1 MPPRGPS
8 DEKRFQ
14 FGKNWERFLSVL
26 DDERM
31 AQAEHS
37 LREMLEVTNLRGLSF
52 VDVGSGSGLF
62 SLAAKRL
69 GAARVHSFDYDPN
82 SVACTRELKRRFY
95 PNDADWTIEQGSA
108 LDRAYVQSLG
118 TFDIVYS
125 WGVLH
130 HTGEMWRALENTT
143 GLVRAVGRLFLALYN
158 DQGSTS
164 RRWLVIKRIYN
175 HSSLPFRI
183 GLSLG
188 VQFYWELRALV
199 GRILRLENPLP
210 FKTWRDKRRERGMSV
225 WHDCVDWVGG
235 YPFEVARPED
245 VFAFCLK
252 RGFALR
258 RLKTAGGGHGN
269 NEFVFVRDLA

>member
-1 MPPRGPS
+1 MTVPSMPPRGPS

-130 HTGEMWRALENTT
+130 HTGEMWRALENAQIPVAS
-143 GLVRAVGRLFLALYN
+143 GGKLFIAIYN
-158 DQGSTS
+158 DTGSQS
-164 RRWLVIKRIYN
+164 ARWKVVKRTHN
-175 HSSLPFRI
+175 SLPKMLKTPFVLVTAAPWLI
-183 GLSLG
+183 KSLL
-188 VQFYWELRALV
+188 VALVTWRLRAY
-199 GRILRLENPLP
+199 
-210 FKTWRDKRRERGMSV
+210 
-225 WHDCVDWVGG
+225 C
-235 YPFEVARPED
+235 
-245 VFAFCLK
+245 
-252 RGFALR
+252 
-258 RLKTAGGGHGN
+258 
-269 NEFVFVRDLA
+269 